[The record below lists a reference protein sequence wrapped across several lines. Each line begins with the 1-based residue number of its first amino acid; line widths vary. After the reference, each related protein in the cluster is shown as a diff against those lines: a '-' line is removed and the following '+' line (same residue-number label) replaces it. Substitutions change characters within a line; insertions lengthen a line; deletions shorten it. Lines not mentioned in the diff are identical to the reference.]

1 MDESTV
7 RHAATVSLLA
17 TFAFLPI
24 VFYFMAVSYLEE
36 AYAESAFL
44 IGVSFVLIAQLV
56 YYFERAFT
64 PAEIWRTK
72 DGFMV
77 RLIGEKPAEDV
88 SSSGQVEEPGEEASE
103 KQ

>member
-7 RHAATVSLLA
+7 RHAAIVSLLA

-24 VFYFMAVSYLEE
+24 VFYFMAVSYLQE

-72 DGFMV
+72 DGYMV
-77 RLIGEKPAEDV
+77 RLIGEKPAEEV
-88 SSSGQVEEPGEEASE
+88 SSSGQAEEPSEEASE

>member
-1 MDESTV
+1 MTPV
-7 RHAATVSLLA
+7 L
-17 TFAFLPI
+17 
-24 VFYFMAVSYLEE
+24 FYFVVASFFEE

-44 IGVSFVLIAQLV
+44 IGVSFVLVAQLV

-77 RLIGEKPAEDV
+77 RLIGEKPPKETDPSDEV
-88 SSSGQVEEPGEEASE
+88 KETDGNPGE
-103 KQ
+103 K

>member
-1 MDESTV
+1 M
-7 RHAATVSLLA
+7 SLLA

-24 VFYFMAVSYLEE
+24 VFYFMAASYLEE

-77 RLIGEKPAEDV
+77 RLIGEKRAKEV
-88 SSSGQVEEPGEEASE
+88 SASDQVEEPGEEASE

>member
-7 RHAATVSLLA
+7 RRAAILFMVTRFAMTPVLLYFVVA
-17 TFAFLPI
+17 S
-24 VFYFMAVSYLEE
+24 FYEE

-44 IGVSFVLIAQLV
+44 IGVSFVLVAQLV

-77 RLIGEKPAEDV
+77 RLIGEKPPKELSNSGEEEGSA
-88 SSSGQVEEPGEEASE
+88 SSSTE
-103 KQ
+103 KE

>member
-1 MDESTV
+1 MDKSTV
-7 RHAATVSLLA
+7 RRAAIVAMLV
-17 TFAFLPI
+17 TFAFLPM
-24 VFYFMAVSYLEE
+24 VFYFMVASFLEE

-56 YYFERAFT
+56 YYFERGFT

-77 RLIGEKPAEDV
+77 RLIGEKRSKEAVPSGEVKETGEDAAEE
-88 SSSGQVEEPGEEASE
+88 Q
-103 KQ
+103 